1 MEAIDISAS
10 GLRAQRIRMNSIAS
24 NVANINTTRTQ
35 EGGPYRREITILS
48 SKTEYGTFKDLLAE
62 AKVNLYTTHPEHLE
76 PLKGTSNIMGYS
88 GVQAEIKLDDS
99 QPKMVFDPDH
109 PDTNAAGY
117 VAYPNINIV
126 TEMVNMIS
134 ASRSYE
140 ANVTAINA
148 VKAMARRALEI

>member
-1 MEAIDISAS
+1 
-10 GLRAQRIRMNSIAS
+10 
-24 NVANINTTRTQ
+24 
-35 EGGPYRREITILS
+35 
-48 SKTEYGTFKDLLAE
+48 
-62 AKVNLYTTHPEHLE
+62 
-76 PLKGTSNIMGYS
+76 
-88 GVQAEIKLDDS
+88 
-99 QPKMVFDPDH
+99 
-109 PDTNAAGY
+109 